1 VLLALFVIASQ
12 LAFNGGLVLSFVYPT
27 LALVFA
33 AIGALAA
40 DVLVGAGERRHMAR
54 VFARFVPEPVVKEVL
69 SRTDHDFR
77 LGATTVE
84 ASVLF
89 CDLRG
94 FSHFAES
101 RSAATVIATLN
112 RYLTEMSEAIKV
124 HGGTVVS
131 YEGDGIMGVF
141 GAPLEQDDHANRALA
156 AARDMAGERRDR
168 FNAWVSE
175 RTPGTVFRV
184 GVGVSSGPVM
194 SGCVGSEERVE
205 YAAVGD
211 TTNVAARLQ
220 AKSRDTPEQVLIS
233 EATYVRV
240 LPEPTDLTYIG
251 EFVLSGR
258 RTSTKVYG
266 TASVPMGH

>member
-1 VLLALFVIASQ
+1 
-12 LAFNGGLVLSFVYPT
+12 
-27 LALVFA
+27 
-33 AIGALAA
+33 
-40 DVLVGAGERRHMAR
+40 

-69 SRTDHDFR
+69 SRTDDDLR
-77 LGATTVE
+77 LGATTLE

-94 FSHFAES
+94 FSHYAES

-112 RYLTEMSEAIKV
+112 CYLTEMSQAIRL

-141 GAPLEQDDHANRALA
+141 GAPIAQDDHASRALA
-156 AARDMAGERRDR
+156 AAREMAGERRDR
-168 FNAWVSE
+168 FNAWVGE
-175 RTPGTVFRV
+175 QTPGTVFRL
-184 GVGVSSGPVM
+184 GVGVSSGPVT
-194 SGCVGSEERVE
+194 SGCVGSDERVE

-220 AKSRDTPEQVLIS
+220 SKSRETPQQVLIS

-251 EFVLSGR
+251 EFVLTGR
-258 RTSTKVYG
+258 RTATKVYG
-266 TASVPMGH
+266 TAPANG